1 MNANITTNATAIST
15 PPRSNVLFNPPTSLV
30 PVPDSATLRRAFCR
44 TVSRKTRRSD
54 GSVALAGTRYEIPNR
69 YRHLEQVRLSYARW
83 NLSEVELLDPQAP
96 TALCRLY
103 PSDKSANAQ
112 GQRRSLEPLP
122 NLPDTESDTLSVSY
136 THLTLPTIYSV

>member
-1 MNANITTNATAIST
+1 M
-15 PPRSNVLFNPPTSLV
+15 
-30 PVPDSATLRRAFCR
+30 
-44 TVSRKTRRSD
+44 
-54 GSVALAGTRYEIPNR
+54 ALAGTRYEIPNR

-122 NLPDTESDTLSVSY
+122 NLPDTESDTLLNKSDPQWPPLLRQMLAEFAA
-136 THLTLPTIYSV
+136 TGLPPAYLPQLSQADKESS